1 MRGIDISNWK
11 PDFPADAVDYDF
23 LIVQTTWGAG
33 EVTANGIVNSVWTGA
48 DAKIQAAIKRGKPFG
63 FCHYVRGVGATR
75 EAAFAVEHNR
85 GYIGHGIATI
95 DWESDDNAAWSNVA
109 YLDEFL
115 REFIRLSGV
124 KPLVYTMASALGSVA
139 PIAARHDCGLWVA
152 QYANDDT
159 TGYQGTPWN
168 EGAYGCVIRQY
179 TSHGRLPGY
188 GADIDLDKAYIAPEQ
203 WKRYANPNG
212 KPAAAPKPAPQPA
225 KKSMDVIVAEVI
237 AGKWG
242 NGADRVNRLRAAG
255 YDPTA
260 VQAKVNERMKP
271 PARTYTVQAGDTLS
285 GIAARYGTTYI
296 ELARKNGIGNPNLI
310 FPGQVI
316 RID

>member
-11 PDFPADAVDYDF
+11 ADFPADKVDYDF

-33 EVTANGIVNSVWTGA
+33 ELTINGIVKSVWPGA

-63 FCHYVRGVGATR
+63 FCHYVRGVGAAR

-85 GYIGHGIATI
+85 GYIGHGVATV
-95 DWESDDNAAWSNVA
+95 DWEPGDNAAWGNVA

-139 PIAARHDCGLWVA
+139 PVAARHDCGLWVA
-152 QYANDDT
+152 QYASDAA
-159 TGYQGTPWN
+159 TGWQDKPWN
-168 EGAYGCVIRQY
+168 ECAYSCVIRQY
-179 TSHGRLPGY
+179 ASNGRLPGY
-188 GADIDLDKAYIAPEQ
+188 AGALDLDKAYITPAQ
-203 WKRYANPNG
+203 WAKYANPNG
-212 KPAAAPKPAPQPA
+212 KPAAPAQPA
-225 KKSMDVIVAEVI
+225 RESLDVIAAEVI

-255 YDPTA
+255 YDA
-260 VQAKVNERMKP
+260 AQVQAKVNERMKP
-271 PARTYTVQAGDTLS
+271 PARTYTVRSGDTLS

-296 ELARKNGIGNPNLI
+296 ELARKNGIANPNI
-310 FPGQVI
+310 IYPGQTI

>member
-11 PDFPADAVDYDF
+11 ADFPADKVDYDF

-33 EVTANGIVNSVWTGA
+33 ELTANGIVRSVWPGA

-63 FCHYVRGVGATR
+63 FCHYVRGVGAAR

-85 GYIGHGIATI
+85 GYFRHGVATV
-95 DWESDDNAAWSNVA
+95 DWEADDNAAWGNMA

-139 PIAARHDCGLWVA
+139 PVAARHDCGLWVA
-152 QYANDDT
+152 QYASGAA
-159 TGYQGTPWN
+159 TGWQDKPWN
-168 EGAYGCVIRQY
+168 EGAYSCVIRQY
-179 TSHGRLPGY
+179 ASNGRVPGY
-188 GADIDLDKAYIAPEQ
+188 GGALDLDKAYITPAQ
-203 WKRYANPNG
+203 WAKYANPNG
-212 KPAAAPKPAPQPA
+212 LPAAPAQPA
-225 KKSMDVIVAEVI
+225 RESLDVIAAEVI

-242 NGADRVNRLRAAG
+242 NGTDRVNRLRAAG
-255 YDPTA
+255 YDA
-260 VQAKVNERMKP
+260 AKVQAKVNERMKP
-271 PARTYTVQAGDTLS
+271 PARTYTVRPGDTLS

-310 FPGQVI
+310 FPGQII

>member
-11 PDFPADAVDYDF
+11 ADFPADKVDYDF

-33 EVTANGIVNSVWTGA
+33 EVTCNGIVRSVWPGA
-48 DAKIQAAIKRGKPFG
+48 DAKIQAAIRRGKPFG
-63 FCHYVRGVGATR
+63 FCHYVRGVGAAR

-85 GYIGHGIATI
+85 GYIGHGVATI
-95 DWESDDNAAWSNVA
+95 DWEADDNAAWGNAA

-115 REFIRLSGV
+115 REFIRLSGGV

-139 PIAARHDCGLWVA
+139 PVAARHDCGLWVA
-152 QYANDDT
+152 QYASDAA
-159 TGYQGTPWN
+159 TGWQDKPWN
-168 EGAYGCVIRQY
+168 EGAYSCVIRQY
-179 TSHGRLPGY
+179 ASNGRLPGY
-188 GADIDLDKAYIAPEQ
+188 AGALDLDKAYITPEQ
-203 WKRYANPNG
+203 WAKYANPNG
-212 KPAAAPKPAPQPA
+212 KPAAPARPA
-225 KKSMDVIVAEVI
+225 RESLDVIAAEVI

-255 YDPTA
+255 YDANA
-260 VQAKVNERMKP
+260 VQRRVNQMLGATAA
-271 PARTYTVQAGDTLS
+271 PARTYTVRAGDTLS

-296 ELARKNGIGNPNLI
+296 ELARKNGIANPNVI
-310 FPGQVI
+310 YPGQTI